1 MNKNVEFA
9 ERTGT
14 SVESGIAR
22 TELFAYCSK
31 LHKKLEEEAVT
42 ELWDGL
48 VAKDIEQILDSFNDT
63 VVYLDQ
69 WRDSLIK
76 AGIDVNGA
84 QEAVA
89 LNNELKYTTNSGL
102 ALKWLNEH
110 IQRGNTNYYIE
121 TNTVDGTDYHCIKN
135 QDNKVVKPVGHPR
148 VCLKEF
154 IPKHLLEVKQYE
166 WDSTAGTTDF
176 DQLLDETSDS

>member
-89 LNNELKYTTNSGL
+89 LNNELKYTTYKPL
-102 ALKWLNEH
+102 AYRWLYEH
-110 IQRGNTNYYIE
+110 IERGSLGYFVESNTIDDVEYYC
-121 TNTVDGTDYHCIKN
+121 VKN
-135 QDNKVVKPVGHPR
+135 QDNKVVKPVGHPK
-148 VCLKEF
+148 VDLKEF
-154 IPKHLLEVKQYE
+154 IPAHLLEVKQYE
-166 WDSTAGTTDF
+166 WDSTVGTTDF

>member
-14 SVESGIAR
+14 SLKVGASKE
-22 TELFAYCSK
+22 ELFEYASQ
-31 LHKKLEEEAVT
+31 LHKKLEEEVA
-42 ELWDGL
+42 EMFDAL
-48 VAKDIEQILDSFNDT
+48 VAKDVTELLDACKDIN
-63 VVYLDQ
+63 VYRDQ
-69 WRDSLIK
+69 FKDSLIK

-89 LNNELKYTTNSGL
+89 LNNELKYTTYKPL
-102 ALKWLNEH
+102 AYRWLYEH
-110 IQRGNTNYYIE
+110 IERGSLGYFVESNTIDDVEYYC
-121 TNTVDGTDYHCIKN
+121 VKN
-135 QDNKVVKPVGHPR
+135 QDNKVVKPVGHPK
-148 VCLKEF
+148 VDLKEF
-154 IPKHLLEVKQYE
+154 IPAHLLEVKQYE

>member
-14 SVESGIAR
+14 SLKVGASKE
-22 TELFAYCSK
+22 ELFEYASQ
-31 LHKKLEEEAVT
+31 LHKKLEEEVA
-42 ELWDGL
+42 EMFDAL
-48 VAKDIEQILDSFNDT
+48 VAKDVTELLDACKDIN
-63 VVYLDQ
+63 VYRDQ
-69 WRDSLIK
+69 FKDSLIK

>member
-14 SVESGIAR
+14 SVESGIAK
-22 TELFAYCSK
+22 TKLFAYCYK

-48 VAKDIEQILDSFNDT
+48 AAKDTEQILDSFNDT
-63 VVYLDQ
+63 VVYVDQ

-76 AGIDVNGA
+76 AGIDVYGA

-89 LNNELKYTTNSGL
+89 LNNELKYTTNKSL
-102 ALKWLNEH
+102 ALRWLGEH
-110 IQRGNTNYYIE
+110 VDRGNTTYYMEI
-121 TNTVDGTDYHCIKN
+121 NTADGVDYYCVKN
-135 QDNKVVKPVGHPR
+135 QNNKVIKPVGHPK
-148 VCLKEF
+148 VDLKEY
-154 IPKHLLEVKQYE
+154 IPAHLLEVEQYV
-166 WDSTAGTTDF
+166 WDTGAVDF

>member
-1 MNKNVEFA
+1 MNKNIEFA

-14 SVESGIAR
+14 SVEVGIKR
-22 TELFAYCSK
+22 EGVFDYCFG

-48 VAKDIEQILDSFNDT
+48 IAKDPEQILDAFNDT
-63 VVYLDQ
+63 VVYVDQ

-76 AGIDVNGA
+76 AGIDVYGA

-89 LNNELKYTTNSGL
+89 LNNELKYTTNKAL
-102 ALKWLNEH
+102 ALRWLGEH
-110 IQRGNTNYYIE
+110 VDRGNTTYCME
-121 TNTVDGTDYHCIKN
+121 TNTVDGVEYYCIKN
-135 QDNKVVKPVGHPR
+135 KDNKVIKPIGHEK

-154 IPKHLLEVKQYE
+154 IPDHLLEVTPYV
-166 WDSTAGTTDF
+166 WDTGATDF